1 LQPPSSWKGVNRCL
15 QVRILKLSEL
25 LLDYSKDKDEV
36 VASVL
41 AATQSDLSF
50 I

>member
-1 LQPPSSWKGVNRCL
+1 VL
-15 QVRILKLSEL
+15 QVRVLKLSEL
-25 LLDYSKDKDEV
+25 LLDYTREKDDV

-50 I
+50 T